1 MKYRKQKRA
10 VALTLLAVTLMIIA
24 CTCSTGPQ
32 LASQPPADD
41 PAPIEA
47 ADDPAPVEGA
57 DDPAPATKRIS
68 VALDKDE
75 GPTGSTVRITV
86 TGANPGELITI
97 KHSNSQYSFPADNN
111 GTLVVDDTMVGQVG
125 DVITITVEAG
135 TGINPDS
142 DSADFTITGNPFAS
156 MYEVV
161 FELLLDAA
169 KHLNFTDVRVDG
181 TPMRLWLTY
190 GSLIIEGDAPW
201 VTVSGDVA
209 ADGSFALTGNG
220 VVAGFPGIAVS
231 FDGTLTPETIEGTW
245 ILGTEGGLPQGEP
258 ISFAA
263 TGEAVPE
270 DAPVYDPV
278 AQFYTLFNAAQA
290 EGDHQTMYD
299 LLHPVVLERY
309 GEAACAAYLES
320 IVNPA
325 VEVEFI
331 ETTGFGSWDYERDE
345 RTDTVENT
353 FTVNVIVHS
362 TDGDTEA
369 ETHVAKYEAAV
380 PGWFT
385 DCGDPLE

>member
-1 MKYRKQKRA
+1 MKDRKRKRA
-10 VALTLLAVTLMIIA
+10 VTLTLLATSLMILA
-24 CTCSTGPQ
+24 CLCSTGPQ
-32 LASQPPADD
+32 LVSQPPADD
-41 PAPIEA
+41 PAPLE
-47 ADDPAPVEGA
+47 VA
-57 DDPAPATKRIS
+57 DDPAPAAKRITIT
-68 VALDKDE
+68 LDKDK

-97 KHSNSQYSFPADNN
+97 KHSNAQYSYWADNT
-111 GTLVVDDTMVGQVG
+111 GTLIVDDTMVGQVG
-125 DVITITVEAG
+125 DVITITAEAG
-135 TGINPDS
+135 TGFNPDS

-156 MYEVV
+156 FYDVAFEV
-161 FELLLDAA
+161 LLDIAR
-169 KHLNFTDVRVDG
+169 HLNFTNIRVDG
-181 TPMRLWLTY
+181 TPLRLWLTY

-209 ADGSFALTGNG
+209 DDGSFALTGRG

-245 ILGTEGGLPQGEP
+245 ALGTDGGLPQGEP
-258 ISFAA
+258 ISFAV

-270 DAPVYDPV
+270 EGAAYDPV
-278 AQFYTLFNAAQA
+278 AQFYTLFNSAQA
-290 EGDHQTMYD
+290 AGDHQTMYD

-309 GEAACAAYLES
+309 GESACAAYLES

-325 VEVEFI
+325 VDIELI
-331 ETTGFGSWDYERDE
+331 ETTGFGTWDYERDE

-362 TDGDTEA
+362 ADGDTEA
-369 ETHVAKYEAAV
+369 EAHVAKYEAAV
-380 PGWFT
+380 LGWFT